1 MSLRYLLMEML
12 TFNRNSPMQPGQ
24 SGSPVMRGDSSGCGE
39 VLLAGRG
46 SQFDTSSTPARR
58 CKNSSLAETNVE
70 ELVMETHRIHPEL
83 LERQV
88 RVLVVGCGGTG
99 CAAVAGLPYLHQS
112 LMARGHPGGL
122 HVTVL
127 DGDTISPTNC
137 VRQPFGRSEVGLN
150 KAVILVNRLNLFW
163 GLKWEAVPV
172 HLKPGSF
179 ISRSYSGDDLRAH
192 IVVSCVDTRAARAA
206 IRDAVGNWSTVSY
219 WLDLGNNADSG
230 QFILGE
236 PLNERNRRSKLRLRT
251 AGELFPEIVD
261 PALDDDSEPSCSAAA
276 ALERQEPFINSTL
289 AQHALALL
297 ARLFRYG
304 TLCHHGSFINLST
317 GIGSRLPIDASMWRR
332 FRRRCKSE
340 RSRA

>member
-1 MSLRYLLMEML
+1 MSIEEMDME
-12 TFNRNSPMQPGQ
+12 
-24 SGSPVMRGDSSGCGE
+24 V
-39 VLLAGRG
+39 
-46 SQFDTSSTPARR
+46 
-58 CKNSSLAETNVE
+58 
-70 ELVMETHRIHPEL
+70 HRIHPEL

-99 CAAVAGLPYLHQS
+99 SAIVSGLPYLHQA
-112 LMARGHPGGL
+112 LLARGHPGGL
-122 HVTVL
+122 HVTVM
-127 DGDTISPTNC
+127 DGDTITPTNC
-137 VRQPFGRSEVGLN
+137 IRQPFSRSEIGQY

-192 IVVSCVDTRAARAA
+192 IVIGCVDTRAARAT

-236 PLNERNRRSKLRLRT
+236 PLNERNRRAKLRLRS
-251 AGELFPEIVD
+251 AAELFPEIVD
-261 PALDDDSEPSCSAAA
+261 PNLDNDGEPSCSSAE
-276 ALERQEPFINSTL
+276 ALERQEPFVNSTL

-304 TLCHHGSFINLST
+304 EVCYHGGFISLS
-317 GIGSRLPIDASMWRR
+317 IGVSSRLPIDASLWRR
-332 FRRRCKSE
+332 LRRRYKSE
-340 RSRA
+340 LSRA